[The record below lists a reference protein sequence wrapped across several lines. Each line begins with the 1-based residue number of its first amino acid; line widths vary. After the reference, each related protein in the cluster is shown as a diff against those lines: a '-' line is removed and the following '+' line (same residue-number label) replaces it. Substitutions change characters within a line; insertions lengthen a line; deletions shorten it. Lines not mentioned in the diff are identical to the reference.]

1 MLVRPQGRNWQ
12 IMEFLIISGA
22 QLQDAAASALA
33 LKQYPKTA
41 PFLVDQLEEMALHQ
55 AIIQA
60 ALRWHQCVP
69 ITHGAR
75 HADIDHTMYGVLH
88 SLRLECGTWGVSE
101 CRRQAFLHVAFRPRH
116 RKVDTSM
123 LHAERVC
130 YVPMVVFLLESR
142 R

>member
-12 IMEFLIISGA
+12 IMEFLISSGA

-33 LKQYPKTA
+33 LKQYPKTV
-41 PFLVDQLEEMALHQ
+41 PFSVDQLEEMALHQ

-69 ITHGAR
+69 IAHGAR

-88 SLRLECGTWGVSE
+88 SLRLECGTWALVN
-101 CRRQAFLHVAFRPRH
+101 A
-116 RKVDTSM
+116 
-123 LHAERVC
+123 
-130 YVPMVVFLLESR
+130 VVKLFFMWHSDRGTEKSII
-142 R
+142 